1 MLRLCDGLVDL
12 DRIQRLRVAIEEG
25 RKEMRE
31 VLLFILRAYN
41 KQQTKKKKKELLWP
55 HQERTNTSETVGNAI
70 RVGSIC
76 SINYQCNTGLL

>member
-12 DRIQRLRVAIEEG
+12 DRIQRLRLAIEEG

-41 KQQTKKKKKELLWP
+41 KQQTKKKKKKNYYGPIRNAQILLKRSATLYAW
-55 HQERTNTSETVGNAI
+55 EAFAA
-70 RVGSIC
+70 
-76 SINYQCNTGLL
+76 

>member
-12 DRIQRLRVAIEEG
+12 DRIQRLRLAIEEG

-41 KQQTKKKKKELLWP
+41 KQQKRIIMAPSGTHK
-55 HQERTNTSETVGNAI
+55 
-70 RVGSIC
+70 
-76 SINYQCNTGLL
+76 YF

>member
-12 DRIQRLRVAIEEG
+12 DRIQRLRLAIEEG

-41 KQQTKKKKKELLWP
+41 KQQTKKKKNNYYGPIRNAQILLKRSATLYAW
-55 HQERTNTSETVGNAI
+55 EAFAA
-70 RVGSIC
+70 
-76 SINYQCNTGLL
+76 